1 MVDRGVNKMRNMKNV
16 EGLRRKIIKMKESII
31 RRLGEEVI
39 KKRKERIGGMKM
51 DKKEDFD
58 VRRMRWKG
66 GWKKGCKGKWRFK
79 KRFNDN

>member
-58 VRRMRWKG
+58 VRRMR
-66 GWKKGCKGKWRFK
+66 
-79 KRFNDN
+79 